1 MPLPRLLS
9 FVASLCLVAGVMR
22 PLHAQTTGATFGD
35 VIKLGYTP
43 SDVVL
48 DESRNRLYLVNSAA
62 NKVDVYSLE
71 RKAVVGSIKV
81 GTLPFAAALSPDTSF
96 LYVTNNSNSTLSVID
111 LRGGLGNVSASITL
125 TAKPEGVEVGIDG
138 RVLIS
143 TQGTGTNTATPQN
156 VLLIYDPLQGGQVQS
171 VAFPP
176 TPTTPAVFQALST
189 ARPTTTFRG
198 KLLRTPDGRLI
209 VGVNN
214 LSAAGSTT
222 TGTNTLVFVYEV
234 ASGTVLRTR
243 ASVGQ
248 STSLSMSPDG
258 SRFMAGFTM
267 FDVATLSVIGQ
278 MDYRNAPY
286 SQNAAFNAAANY
298 GGSIFSPDGSALY
311 AAYNVASGAPLPKP
325 SASTLMISDPTN
337 LSIKLGIKAPESIVA
352 KIVSTADGS
361 EAWASS
367 ESGLVHLPLAT
378 LYNYP
383 IMMPDTA
390 AVFVAQDDCNRGI
403 ASAPVKINNI
413 GQGKMTFSVPATST
427 ALATSVNTGLAP
439 ATMTLTMDP
448 GRIATTL
455 RQPGTNL
462 YNGNFGTALNINL
475 VSPEAINLSPTISV
489 YMNYRQSDQRGQVYP
504 IAVSPNGNNGQG
516 LKDLVLDQKRNLL
529 YISNAGKNQ
538 IEVFDTQNLQ
548 FLKPLAAGQF
558 PATMALGTDGDTLY
572 VANTGGES
580 IQYIDLNTGTVAG
593 NVIFPPVPRAAT
605 GTTNYTVLAMANT
618 LSGLQVIMSNGTQW
632 QVIGNSLVPRQI
644 SSVINGV
651 NNNTGATQTALNTFG
666 LTMTST
672 PDYTQAILLA
682 GNNVYLYDGLADQ
695 YIATAQLYSAA
706 IQSYYGPLAATPG
719 GAYYMANGLI
729 LNASLAV
736 IGGTIS
742 PLIIPSNVTVSV
754 TANRNVAA
762 VAPVNDH
769 QFLRL
774 TTPVRAGSTSAGSD
788 DSRATLYLIDTA
800 TNSESL
806 IGPLPENPIF
816 SDFGTNPGRVNV
828 PARQM
833 AADSQG
839 NAYLLT
845 LSGLTVVPMTTGSN
859 TVPTLNNQQPI
870 VNATNGS
877 ASLQPGAFITING
890 QNLASIAAPS
900 GLTAPTRLGGSCVT
914 LSDIAIPLL
923 RTSPTQIQA
932 QLPPDLR
939 PGIYV
944 AQVRSLANAQ
954 QSTPVVVTVTAAQ
967 Q

>member
-1 MPLPRLLS
+1 MPLPRLLR
-9 FVASLCLVAGVMR
+9 FVAAFAVAVACVN
-22 PLHAQTTGATFGD
+22 PLLRAQTTGATFGD

-48 DESRNRLYLVNSAA
+48 DEPRQRLYLVHSAA
-62 NKVDVYSLE
+62 NKVDVYNYAQQS
-71 RKAVVGSIKV
+71 VVGSVKV
-81 GTLPFAAALSPDTSF
+81 GTLPFAAAMSPDSSF

-111 LRGGLGNVSASITL
+111 LRAGFGSISASITL
-125 TAKPEGVEVGIDG
+125 PAKPEGVEVGIDG

-156 VLLIYDPLQGGQVQS
+156 VLLIYDPLQGGSVQS

-176 TPTTPAVFQALST
+176 TPTTPAVLAALTT

-214 LSAAGSTT
+214 LNTG
-222 TGTNTLVFVYEV
+222 GTNTLVYVYEV

-248 STSLSMSPDG
+248 STALSMSPDG

-286 SQNAAFNAAANY
+286 AQNVPFNTTANY
-298 GGSIFSPDGSALY
+298 GGSTFSPDGSTLY
-311 AAYNVASGAPLPKP
+311 AAYNIASGTPLPKP
-325 SASTLMISDPTN
+325 SASTLMVADPAN
-337 LSIKLGIKAPESIVA
+337 LAIKLGIKAPESIVA
-352 KIVSTADGS
+352 KMVSLADGS
-361 EAWASS
+361 EVWASS
-367 ESGLVHLPLAT
+367 ESGLVHLPLSA
-378 LYNYP
+378 LYSHP
-383 IMMPDTA
+383 ILMPDTT
-390 AVFVAQDDCNRGI
+390 AVFIAQDDCNRGI
-403 ASAPVKINNI
+403 ASSPVKINNI

-439 ATMTLTMDP
+439 AIMTLTMDP
-448 GRIATTL
+448 GRITTTL

-462 YNGNFGTALNINL
+462 YNGNGGTALNINL
-475 VSPEAINLSPTISV
+475 ASPEAVNLPPTIQV
-489 YMNYRQSDQRGQVYP
+489 FMNYRQSDQRGQVYP

-538 IEVFDTQNLQ
+538 IEVFDTVNLQ
-548 FLKPLAAGQF
+548 FLKALPAGQF

-580 IQYIDLNTGTVAG
+580 IQYIDLNSGTIAGSVA
-593 NVIFPPVPRAAT
+593 FPPVPRAAT

-618 LSGLQVIMSNGTQW
+618 LSGIQVIMSNGTQW
-632 QVIGNSLVPRQI
+632 QVIGSTLVPRQI
-644 SSVINGV
+644 SSVINSV
-651 NNNTGATQTALNTFG
+651 NNNTGATQTALNTNG

-695 YIATAQLYSAA
+695 YIATAQLYSGQAP

-719 GAYYMANGLI
+719 GSYYMVNGQI
-729 LNASLAV
+729 LNSSLAV
-736 IGGTIS
+736 IGGTTN

-774 TTPVRAGSTSAGSD
+774 TTPVRAGSTSGGTD

-800 TNSESL
+800 SNSESL

-816 SDFGTNPGRVNV
+816 SDFGTNPARVNV

-833 AADSQG
+833 AADTQG
-839 NAYLLT
+839 NAYILT
-845 LSGLTVVPMTTGSN
+845 LSGLTVVPLTTGSN
-859 TVPTLNNQQPI
+859 TIPTLNNQQPI
-870 VNATNGS
+870 VNASNGS
-877 ASLQPGAFITING
+877 LVLQAGAFVTING
-890 QNLASIAAPS
+890 QNLAANAAPS

-939 PGIYV
+939 PGVYV
-944 AQVRSLANAQ
+944 AQVRSIANAQ
-954 QSTPVVVTVTAAQ
+954 QSTPVVVTVAAPQ